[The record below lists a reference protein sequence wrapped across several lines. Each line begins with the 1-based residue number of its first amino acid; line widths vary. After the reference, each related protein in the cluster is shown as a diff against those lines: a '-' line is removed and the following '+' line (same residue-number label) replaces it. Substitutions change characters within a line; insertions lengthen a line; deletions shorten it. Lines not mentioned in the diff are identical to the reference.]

1 MELFRVDDGIL
12 SSVKATRV
20 GKEKTLQNLLEA
32 NLQEAFR
39 IRFLET
45 EYSTGQ
51 THGGRIDTLGI
62 DENDTPVIIEY
73 KRSADANVVMQ
84 ALYYLDWLVD
94 HRAEFEKLVNDRL
107 GLEAA
112 GKVDWSAPRVI
123 CIAEAYTKF
132 DRHAVSQMGRE
143 IELVEYTYYPD
154 GYLTLDLI
162 AGGEVKSQSAAASKP
177 KSPSAVAEKKEYS
190 AEDLLAQFGDRR
202 AWAEEILEYAAEM
215 GPDVSVKPLKVYIAI
230 RTSKNFASMS
240 GTRDSLT
247 MAFHLEPTDEL
258 LSQYS
263 NTRDVR
269 SIGIWGTGDLQL
281 SIKTDAD
288 IASAKELLD
297 LAYATRTGGA

>member
-1 MELFRVDDGIL
+1 MELFKVADGKL
-12 SSVKATRV
+12 STVKAIRV

-32 NLQEAFR
+32 NLHEAFR
-39 IRFLET
+39 IRFLDT
-45 EYSTGQ
+45 EYGTGQ
-51 THGGRIDTLGI
+51 SHGGRIDTLGI

-73 KRSADANVVMQ
+73 KRATDANVVMQ

-94 HRAEFEKLVNDRL
+94 HKAEFEKLVSDKL
-107 GLEAA
+107 GAEAV

-162 AGGEVKSQSAAASKP
+162 AGSDTKEPARVAAKP
-177 KSPSAVAEKKEYS
+177 KTTTPGEKKEYT
-190 AEDLLAQFGDRR
+190 AESLLTQLGDRR

-247 MAFHLEPTDEL
+247 MAFHLDPTPEL
-258 LSQYS
+258 IATYP

-281 SIKTDAD
+281 NIKSDGD
-288 IASAKELLD
+288 VASAKGLLD